1 MIFCLISQLSIKLTK
16 EMVKFLENAKVL
28 WVLQIW
34 IIKCIQCDVGHRM
47 KVQTNE
53 IKVQKYKQMGWVQI
67 MKLADVYVTLSNLW
81 WHLPKKKRYTL
92 VL

>member
-1 MIFCLISQLSIKLTK
+1 
-16 EMVKFLENAKVL
+16 
-28 WVLQIW
+28 
-34 IIKCIQCDVGHRM
+34 M